1 MRIKTLCGELKIARD
16 YYYCRQCRYKEAPL
30 DERLETATLPH
41 KMTKGA
47 MLEVAYYG
55 QNQHS
60 FEAGAQMLKRAMD
73 MEVSKETV
81 RAVTEKIGKMVFE
94 SDVKA
99 AEQALQNQHEIEY
112 IPEKAKG
119 TIYIMTDGAA
129 VNTRIRD
136 ENGSTWRENKTV
148 IAFNDRNMI
157 KRKKGGRIIVNKE
170 YAAYIGKAETFK
182 GHVLTTAINAGYGKT
197 KNVVIIGDGAAWIR
211 NMGKELFPEAT
222 QILDLYHLKENIYT
236 YAKHKFAQN
245 EKMYVPWA
253 ESFINKV
260 ETGKVSEALN
270 LLPKEEKLPAGIP
283 NLRTYINNNIDRIDY
298 PKYKAK
304 GYFVGSGAIESAN
317 KVILQRR
324 LKQSGMRWSVQG
336 AQFLLSLRAK
346 VESNRWHD
354 VESLLLSA

>member
-1 MRIKTLCGELKIARD
+1 
-16 YYYCRQCRYKEAPL
+16 
-30 DERLETATLPH
+30 
-41 KMTKGA
+41 MTKGA

-60 FEAGAQMLKRAMD
+60 FEAGAQMLKRALG

-81 RAVTEKIGKMVFE
+81 RAVTEKIGQMVFE
-94 SDVKA
+94 ADTKA

-112 IPEKAKG
+112 AFEKAKG
-119 TIYIMTDGAA
+119 IIYIMTDGAA

-148 IAFNDRNMI
+148 IAFSNRDMI
-157 KRKKGGRIIVNKE
+157 KRKNGGNIIVNKE
-170 YAAYIGKAETFK
+170 YAAYIGKAETFR

-197 KNVVIIGDGAAWIR
+197 KHVVIIGDGAAWIR
-211 NMGKELFPEAT
+211 NMGNELFPDAT

-245 EKMYVPWA
+245 EKLYVPWA
-253 ESFINKV
+253 ESFIDKV
-260 ETGKVSEALN
+260 EKGKISEALN
-270 LLPKEEKLPAGIP
+270 LLPKAEKLPTGIP
-283 NLRTYINNNIDRIDY
+283 NLHAYINNNIGRIDY
-298 PKYKAK
+298 PKYKEM
-304 GYFVGSGAIESAN
+304 GYFVGSGAVESAN

-324 LKQSGMRWSVQG
+324 LKQSGMRWSVKG